1 MDTEQKIEEFF
12 SNYPSHTYSKGQIL
26 LEPGTN
32 PSGVIYIYHGLVRQY
47 DIADNGDEI
56 VVNVFR
62 PGAHFPMT
70 WAINGEDNVWYFD
83 AIDETKVAI
92 APAENTLQLLKDN
105 PDVMFLYLKR
115 LCSGASGQQ
124 RRMAHLMGGSARSR
138 VLFELIVEFK
148 RFSKSDE
155 TSLSINVSE
164 SELAAK
170 AGLSREAVNREL
182 GALKSK
188 GIIKREYKTI
198 TISNLDKLS
207 AELGQ
212 SI

>member
-1 MDTEQKIEEFF
+1 
-12 SNYPSHTYSKGQIL
+12 
-26 LEPGTN
+26 
-32 PSGVIYIYHGLVRQY
+32 
-47 DIADNGDEI
+47 
-56 VVNVFR
+56 
-62 PGAHFPMT
+62 
-70 WAINGEDNVWYFD
+70 
-83 AIDETKVAI
+83 
-92 APAENTLQLLKDN
+92 
-105 PDVMFLYLKR
+105 
-115 LCSGASGQQ
+115 
-124 RRMAHLMGGSARSR
+124 MAHLMGGSARSR